1 MKEIIGIAIIIT
13 VISIASFTLQSYLE
27 KTSDE
32 ILSKLESLK
41 EEIKTA
47 QVTQNNTKATQI
59 SNEIV
64 EKWDEVSEVWAT
76 IVVHQELDNIKL
88 SILEV
93 NGAVETGSLDD
104 ALEEIDKTVFLAG
117 HIKEKEALRLKNI
130 F

>member
-1 MKEIIGIAIIIT
+1 MREIIGIAIIIT
-13 VISIASFTLQSYLE
+13 IITVASLSLQKYLD

-32 ILSKLESLK
+32 ILSKLENLR
-41 EEIKTA
+41 EEIKNA
-47 QVTQNNTKATQI
+47 QITNDNGKASQI

-64 EKWDEVSEVWAT
+64 EKWEKVSEVWAT

-93 NGAVETGSLDD
+93 NGAVEAGSFDD

-117 HIKEKEALRLKNI
+117 HIKEKEAFRLKNI